1 MKFVVAVFAAVTLA
15 ACSSSTSD
23 ASHELAQ
30 MNIADTV
37 AVSSPAFANDDALP
51 IGNTCDGAGTPPKI
65 VWSNLPANTK
75 SVAVVVDDPDAGEK
89 PFVHWIVIGLPPENG
104 SVPSTAKDV
113 RELDNTG
120 GTTGWTAPCPP
131 PGSPHR
137 YRFTVYA
144 LRDFVCA
151 GDADDLRTSSC
162 SPPGAADALDR
173 IAGTALAK
181 GTLTGTYQR

>member
-1 MKFVVAVFAAVTLA
+1 MRLALAFVAVVALA

-23 ASHELAQ
+23 ASHELSQ
-30 MNIADTV
+30 MNIPTGV
-37 AVSSPAFANDDALP
+37 KVTSPAFANNEP
-51 IGNTCDGAGTPPKI
+51 IPEANTCDGAGLPPK
-65 VWSNLPANTK
+65 VAWSALPPNTK
-75 SVAVVVDDPDAGEK
+75 SVAVVVDDPDAGVK

-104 SVPSTAKDV
+104 SVPSTGKTV

-131 PGSPHR
+131 AGSPHR

-144 LRDFVCA
+144 LRDYVCA
-151 GDADDLRTSSC
+151 GDADDIRTSTC

-181 GTLTGTYQR
+181 GTLVGTYQR

>member
-1 MKFVVAVFAAVTLA
+1 MKLVLALLALVALT

-23 ASHELAQ
+23 ASHQLSQ
-30 MNIADTV
+30 MKIPSGV
-37 AVSSPAFANDDALP
+37 EVSSPAFDNNAP
-51 IGNTCDGAGTPPKI
+51 IPEANTCEGAALPPKI
-65 VWSNLPANTK
+65 AWSHLPANTK

-104 SVPSTAKDV
+104 SVPSRAKNV

-120 GTTGWTAPCPP
+120 GKTGWTPPCPP
-131 PGSPHR
+131 SGAPHR

-151 GDADDLRTSSC
+151 GDADDLRTASC

-181 GTLTGTYQR
+181 GTLVGTYQR